1 MASHPDDAPS
11 SSPFPTG
18 NRDWTMPLYSLRVF
32 GASVTGPLHVRE
44 GKPCQDAFAYE
55 VSEGG
60 RGVVAVADG
69 LGSAAR
75 SDLGSRAAVDA
86 AVRAVSYLASNE
98 DSPLPQ
104 LAREGVSAA
113 RAELERTAGQEG
125 CPLRDL
131 ACTLLV
137 VVLRDGR
144 AAAAHVG
151 DGAVV
156 ASTADGLRML
166 SAPGDSEY
174 ANEVVPLTSIDWSG
188 ALRTSAILDGVRGIL
203 AFTDGC
209 QRAALRKTRDGYFAF
224 EGFCGPLLSYA
235 AGVVDPA
242 AGERDLEGL
251 LLSAKLSEH
260 SEDDKTLVLAT
271 VHTSEEGQ
279 QV

>member
-1 MASHPDDAPS
+1 VV
-11 SSPFPTG
+11 
-18 NRDWTMPLYSLRVF
+18 PLYSLRVF
-32 GASVTGPLHVRE
+32 GASVAGPLHVRE

-86 AVRAVSYLASNE
+86 AVRAVSYLATNE
-98 DSPLPQ
+98 DPPLPQ

-113 RAELERTAGQEG
+113 RAELERTAGREAY
-125 CPLRDL
+125 PLPDL

-156 ASTADGLRML
+156 ASTGDGLRML
-166 SAPGDSEY
+166 SPPGDSEY
-174 ANEVVPLTSIDWSG
+174 ANEVVPLTSMDWSG
-188 ALRTSAILDGVRGIL
+188 AVRTSDVLTGVRGVL
-203 AFTDGC
+203 VFTDGC
-209 QRAALRKTRDGYFAF
+209 QRAALRKNRDGYSVF

-235 AGVVDPA
+235 AGMADPA
-242 AGERDLEGL
+242 AGTRDLEGL

-260 SEDDKTLVLAT
+260 SEDDKTLVLAV
-271 VHTSEEGQ
+271 VHTPGED
-279 QV
+279 